1 MSAKLKLYH
10 PTCRGTG
17 CAIGLELHPA
27 TAEQEGSI
35 ILEMAHQ
42 AKAEDY
48 KAQGGKVEMFD
59 WSDTV
64 CVRLG
69 FNELTKIL
77 QVFRGE
83 CESVDDGKGLF
94 FREPSVKRLV
104 LDHRVEPVCGYS
116 LEVFEEPVGGAER
129 RFAILLTNAE
139 ALGICEAIVGAMVWV
154 AFGDPHAPCRCA
166 ERRAE

>member
-10 PTCRGTG
+10 PTSRGTG

-42 AKAEDY
+42 RTVN
-48 KAQGGKVEMFD
+48 GKDSEFD

-83 CESVDDGKGLF
+83 CEAIENGIRKVY
-94 FREPSVKRLV
+94 E
-104 LDHRVEPVCGYS
+104 DHLAVIELRHVIEPVQGYQMVVTS
-116 LEVFEEPVGGAER
+116 QPRGAEGADD
-129 RFAILLTNAE
+129 RFVILFSSAE
-139 ALGICEAIVGAMVWV
+139 ALAVCEAMTGAMVWV

>member
-10 PTCRGTG
+10 PTSKGTG

-42 AKAEDY
+42 RTVN
-48 KAQGGKVEMFD
+48 GKDSEFD

-83 CESVDDGKGLF
+83 CESIDGGKGLY

-104 LDHRVEPVCGYS
+104 LDYRIEPVCGYS

-129 RFAILLTNAE
+129 WFAILLTNAE

>member
-10 PTCRGTG
+10 PTSRGTG

-42 AKAEDY
+42 RTVGEII
-48 KAQGGKVEMFD
+48 GKSEFD
-59 WSDTV
+59 WNDTA

-69 FNELTKIL
+69 FNELTQIL
-77 QVFRGE
+77 QVLRGE
-83 CESVDDGKGLF
+83 LESTDDGTGLY
-94 FREPSVKRLV
+94 FREGSNKRVV
-104 LDHRVEPVCGYS
+104 LRHIVEPVCGYS
-116 LEVFEEPVGGAER
+116 LELTNDQISGR
-129 RFAILLTNAE
+129 RFNILLTNAE
-139 ALGICEAIVGAMVWV
+139 ALGICEAIAGGMVWV

>member
-10 PTCRGTG
+10 PTSRGTG

-42 AKAEDY
+42 RTVGEII
-48 KAQGGKVEMFD
+48 GKSEFD

-69 FNELTKIL
+69 FNELTQII

-83 CESVDDGKGLF
+83 REGLLGDYELYFYGMTIKHLSIWHVCDSNFGYALKVVEDTEDGKGVL
-94 FREPSVKRLV
+94 RE
-104 LDHRVEPVCGYS
+104 
-116 LEVFEEPVGGAER
+116 FEIFLNSAE
-129 RFAILLTNAE
+129 T
-139 ALGICEAIVGAMVWV
+139 LGICEAIAGAMVWV
-154 AFGDPHAPCRCA
+154 AFGYPHAPCRCA
-166 ERRAE
+166 EGRAE

>member
-42 AKAEDY
+42 RTVN
-48 KAQGGKVEMFD
+48 GKDSEFD

-94 FREPSVKRLV
+94 LREPSVKRLV
-104 LDHRVEPVCGYS
+104 LDHRIEPVCGYS

-154 AFGDPHAPCRCA
+154 AFGDPHAHCRCA

>member
-10 PTCRGTG
+10 PTSKGTG

-42 AKAEDY
+42 RTVN
-48 KAQGGKVEMFD
+48 GKDSEFD
-59 WSDTV
+59 WNDTA

-83 CESVDDGKGLF
+83 CESIDGGKGLY

-166 ERRAE
+166 ERRVE

>member
-10 PTCRGTG
+10 PTSKGTG

-42 AKAEDY
+42 RTVN
-48 KAQGGKVEMFD
+48 GKDSEFD

-83 CESVDDGKGLF
+83 LESIDGDKGLF
-94 FREPSVKRLV
+94 FREPSAKRLV
-104 LDHRVEPVCGYS
+104 LEYRFDPVCGYS
-116 LEVFEEPVGGAER
+116 LEVFESPVGGDER
-129 RFAILLTNAE
+129 RFAIILTNAE
-139 ALGICEAIVGAMVWV
+139 ALGICEAISAAMAWV

>member
-10 PTCRGTG
+10 PTSKGTG

-42 AKAEDY
+42 RTVN
-48 KAQGGKVEMFD
+48 GKDSEFD

-83 CESVDDGKGLF
+83 CESTDDGTGLY
-94 FREPSVKRLV
+94 FREGSNKRVV
-104 LDHRVEPVCGYS
+104 LRHMVEPVCGYS
-116 LEVFEEPVGGAER
+116 LELTDDQISGR
-129 RFAILLTNAE
+129 RFNIILTNAE

-166 ERRAE
+166 EGRAE

>member
-10 PTCRGTG
+10 PTSKGTG

-42 AKAEDY
+42 RTVGEII
-48 KAQGGKVEMFD
+48 GKSEFD

-94 FREPSVKRLV
+94 FREPSVKRLTLGHV
-104 LDHRVEPVCGYS
+104 VDPVCGYS
-116 LEVFEEPVGGAER
+116 LEVFEDPVR
-129 RFAILLTNAE
+129 DNHFYSILLTNAE

>member
-10 PTCRGTG
+10 PTSKGTG

-42 AKAEDY
+42 RTVGEII
-48 KAQGGKVEMFD
+48 GKSEFD
-59 WSDTV
+59 WNDTA

-104 LDHRVEPVCGYS
+104 LDHRIEPVCGYS
-116 LEVFEEPVGGAER
+116 LEVFDEPVGGAER

>member
-10 PTCRGTG
+10 PTSRGTG

-42 AKAEDY
+42 RTVGSVAGA
-48 KAQGGKVEMFD
+48 AQNGSEFD
-59 WSDTV
+59 WENTV

-69 FNELTKIL
+69 FNELAKVL

-83 CESVDDGKGLF
+83 TESVDSERGLMF
-94 FREPSVKRLV
+94 GDPKVTRRMMLRHV
-104 LDHRVEPVCGYS
+104 VEPCCGYS
-116 LEVFEEPVGGAER
+116 LEVSRYPEVDGGKYS
-129 RFAILLTNAE
+129 ILLTNAE
-139 ALGICEAIVGAMVWV
+139 ALGICEAIAGAMVWV

>member
-69 FNELTKIL
+69 FNELTKVL

-83 CESVDDGKGLF
+83 TESVEGERGLMF
-94 FREPSVKRLV
+94 GDPKVTRRMMLSHV
-104 LDHRVEPVCGYS
+104 VEPCCGYS
-116 LEVFEEPVGGAER
+116 LEVILYPEVDGGKYS
-129 RFAILLTNAE
+129 ILLTNAE

>member
-1 MSAKLKLYH
+1 MSAKLKLYD

-42 AKAEDY
+42 RTVN
-48 KAQGGKVEMFD
+48 GKDSEFD

-83 CESVDDGKGLF
+83 CESIDGGKGLF

-116 LEVFEEPVGGAER
+116 LEVFDEPVGGAER

-139 ALGICEAIVGAMVWV
+139 ALGICEAIVGAMVLV
-154 AFGDPHAPCRCA
+154 AFGNHHAPCRCA

>member
-10 PTCRGTG
+10 PTSKGTG

-42 AKAEDY
+42 RTVGEII
-48 KAQGGKVEMFD
+48 GKSEFD
-59 WSDTV
+59 WNDTA

-69 FNELTKIL
+69 FNELTKVL
-77 QVFRGE
+77 QVLRGE
-83 CESVDDGKGLF
+83 TESVEGERGLMF
-94 FREPSVKRLV
+94 GDPKVTRRMMLRHVFETC
-104 LDHRVEPVCGYS
+104 CGYS
-116 LEVFEEPVGGAER
+116 LEVSRYPEVDGGKYS
-129 RFAILLTNAE
+129 ILLTNAE
-139 ALGICEAIVGAMVWV
+139 ALGICEAISAAMVWV